1 MRTYAKVPK
10 GGRNFGG
17 KMKQESNIE
26 QNNTIKYVFLDTNI
40 FVAANYNYK
49 TGSLYNFFEN
59 AKKYGIG
66 IYITSVVDCEIKKQ
80 IKKFS
85 SEYYK
90 QTNAIVSSGIVESN
104 IESEKNDITAESIEN
119 TMLSY
124 YDEVLKK
131 YGITITPCYLSE
143 VDTENLMYMHYEKQN
158 PFSGKKPSEFK
169 DGITLIN
176 IQNFINKNNIPNNV
190 VFATTDLECIGFCKD
205 NNIKYCNQI
214 SKVSNT
220 ILIQNDTSAFLEQIK
235 DLVDSKLKSFF
246 DSKIIDY
253 YIDTDIW
260 NSDSF
265 VEIKD
270 EKTAIDRVDLIKYF
284 VSNIDSDKD
293 GDNVIKILDI
303 SVDFKLSLTIET
315 YPYGDDNTASHD
327 REDGCDQWFFNQYV
341 ETTFNEEIS
350 IKDSMFRLY
359 YSMKDEDII
368 NIEQDK
374 TIDIMIQGYIGDFRD
389 RDGSIDNIIYDDA

>member
-190 VFATTDLECIGFCKD
+190 VFATTDLECIGFC
-205 NNIKYCNQI
+205 
-214 SKVSNT
+214 
-220 ILIQNDTSAFLEQIK
+220 
-235 DLVDSKLKSFF
+235 
-246 DSKIIDY
+246 
-253 YIDTDIW
+253 
-260 NSDSF
+260 
-265 VEIKD
+265 
-270 EKTAIDRVDLIKYF
+270 
-284 VSNIDSDKD
+284 
-293 GDNVIKILDI
+293 
-303 SVDFKLSLTIET
+303 
-315 YPYGDDNTASHD
+315 
-327 REDGCDQWFFNQYV
+327 
-341 ETTFNEEIS
+341 
-350 IKDSMFRLY
+350 
-359 YSMKDEDII
+359 
-368 NIEQDK
+368 
-374 TIDIMIQGYIGDFRD
+374 
-389 RDGSIDNIIYDDA
+389 

>member
-1 MRTYAKVPK
+1 
-10 GGRNFGG
+10 
-17 KMKQESNIE
+17 MKQESNIE
-26 QNNTIKYVFLDTNI
+26 QNSTIKYVFLDTNI

-49 TGSLYNFFEN
+49 TGNLYNFFEN

-214 SKVSNT
+214 NKVSNT
-220 ILIQNDTSAFLEQIK
+220 ILIQNDNDTFLKQVENLIE
-235 DLVDSKLKSFF
+235 SSLKSFF
-246 DSKIIDY
+246 SRKKIDY
-253 YIDTDIW
+253 CVESNIW
-260 NSDSF
+260 NSNDDI
-265 VEIKD
+265 EIKD
-270 EKTAIDRVDLIKYF
+270 EKTTINSVDFVSYY
-284 VSNIDSDKD
+284 VSNIDSSKD
-293 GDNVIKILDI
+293 GDDIIKILDV

-327 REDGCDQWFFNQYV
+327 REDGYDQWFFYQYV
-341 ETTFNEEIS
+341 ETTFKEEVS

-359 YSMKDEDII
+359 YSMKDKDII
-368 NIEQDK
+368 DIEQDK

-389 RDGSIDNIIYDDA
+389 REGSIDNIIYDD